1 METKKETPKSTYFI
15 FFCPKGVSAHP
26 IALYYDKKK
35 AIKHMHDHG
44 NEYMELRMCGW
55 TEGVL
60 PRWVD
65 ATLVEVPPKKEKKKK
80 ENNNE
85 SKNTVCIDQG

>member
-1 METKKETPKSTYFI
+1 MSKETPKSTYFI

-26 IALYYDKKK
+26 IAMYYDKKK

-44 NEYMELRMCGW
+44 NEYTELRMCGW

-65 ATLVEVPPKKEKKKK
+65 TTLVDVPPKAEKKKK
-80 ENNNE
+80 EAKNE
-85 SKNTVCIDQG
+85 SKDTVCAN